1 MKSIDRA
8 SLMQC
13 APGTL
18 FYRSQQGNLLL
29 CQKLQ
34 TKRGDG
40 FHYAESLARSGHSV
54 GAYGPPKFDDAKAAA
69 DETTRYWLWERTDT
83 PEDDQLGKNPPGTIS
98 ERE

>member
-13 APGTL
+13 APGTR
-18 FYRSQQGNLLL
+18 FYRSHHGNLLL

-34 TKRGDG
+34 SKADAG
-40 FHYAESLARSGHSV
+40 FYYAESLARSGSSSGGY
-54 GAYGPPKFDDAKAAA
+54 GAVKFDAPATAAGDA
-69 DETTRYWLWERTDT
+69 TRYWLWERTDT

-98 ERE
+98 E

>member
-18 FYRSQQGNLLL
+18 FYRSHQGNLLL

-34 TKRGDG
+34 SKGGDG
-40 FHYAESLARSGHSV
+40 FCYAESLARGGRSS
-54 GAYGPPKFDDAKAAA
+54 GAYGPPKLDVPAVAVRDA
-69 DETTRYWLWERTDT
+69 TRYWLWERTDT

-98 ERE
+98 E

>member
-18 FYRSQQGNLLL
+18 FYKSHEGNLLL

-34 TKRGDG
+34 SKGGDG
-40 FHYAESLARSGHSV
+40 FYYAESLARSGRSS
-54 GAYGPPKFDDAKAAA
+54 GAYGPSKLDSSTVAAGDA
-69 DETTRYWLWERTDT
+69 TRYWLWERTDT

-98 ERE
+98 E

>member
-18 FYRSQQGNLLL
+18 FYRSHAGNLLL

-34 TKRGDG
+34 TKGDG
-40 FHYAESLARSGHSV
+40 GFGYAESLARGGRSSG
-54 GAYGPPKFDDAKAAA
+54 GFGPAKIDTPAAN
-69 DETTRYWLWERTDT
+69 DTTRYWLWERTDT

-98 ERE
+98 E